1 MSTEQQ
7 NTAGRQTDRPSGD
20 DIPEELFLAF
30 APIHKRAF
38 GTAIGLTAGL
48 AVFALTAFH
57 LIVQP
62 EEAISLTLLGQYFY
76 GYSVS
81 WPGAFIGGAWAFFAG
96 FVAGWFTAFCRN
108 LIMATW
114 LFIGLTKAELGAT
127 RDFLDHV

>member
-1 MSTEQQ
+1 MSTEPP
-7 NTAGRQTDRPSGD
+7 NTPDGHTEQPPGD
-20 DIPEELFLAF
+20 DITEELVLAF
-30 APIHKRAF
+30 APLHKRAF

-48 AVFALTAFH
+48 AVVALTAVHVIFR
-57 LIVQP
+57 P
-62 EEAISLTLLGQYFY
+62 EEAISLSLLGQYFY

-81 WPGAFIGGAWAFFAG
+81 WPGALIGGAWAFFAG